1 MYSNRI
7 SQYFASDE
15 LPQAAPAAAAPA
27 AAPPT
32 GFVIVPVAFF
42 AVAQVQ
48 AFTQQQQPQQ
58 PDIYRIAREQAIAN
72 ARWSAIEKRLF
83 SVWN

>member
-15 LPQAAPAAAAPA
+15 LPQAAPAAAAPEA
-27 AAPPT
+27 AAPT

-42 AVAQVQ
+42 AVTQVQ
-48 AFTQQQQPQQ
+48 GFTPQQPQQ